1 MTNAACMAEDDFQ
14 VAALRQSSE
23 RWFRWLNAELV
34 RRGDTPR
41 SRLLGLWDALEDWF
55 ASGDFRGS
63 FVLNAAAELR
73 SEPGH
78 PAHAVIAMHRQA
90 LFDLLR
96 DLLDAAGVANPAS
109 LAAQVQVLVE
119 GAVTGAVVDREP
131 TVARTGRALTRLVLA
146 NGGRG

>member
-55 ASGDFRGS
+55 ATEEFATSLLASG
-63 FVLNAAAELR
+63 AIELR
-73 SEPGH
+73 SEPDH
-78 PAHAVIAMHRQA
+78 PAQSRILQHRLALRQLLEDLAKASGAYDPAV
-90 LFDLLR
+90 
-96 DLLDAAGVANPAS
+96 
-109 LAAQVQVLVE
+109 LAAQLQILVD
-119 GAVTGAVVDREP
+119 GAISAAAVDRDP
-131 TVARTGRALTRLVLA
+131 TSAAGARTLA
-146 NGGRG
+146 TAAITASRS